1 MTRLTA
7 GLDKALL
14 LLLTLALL
22 SCAASAAG
30 AGTLHVINATGV
42 AKNDTA
48 TVSFVLTNDYNPKLG
63 SLGLKIYYDSAVATA
78 VSVTSPVDF
87 TLPLGDLSSPITI
100 GGATQKGVE
109 NGDPIIVNVTFQSM
123 QDDGNA
129 TDIGLCV
136 ESAYDISL
144 PRAAPLIVSVVNGTF
159 TTKDNVSPVIN
170 VATKSPVSS
179 TITIAGTIYD
189 VGGMVGGQSKAQ
201 ATLKNTTEVVVPLS
215 LGGQAPHYTFSSNP
229 INWPAGETITLT
241 VEATDAAGNNN
252 STEPLTLQVVDVGF
266 SDPEPADGS
275 YIKAIPEYV
284 RAVPTAIK
292 PGSVQMYLGSAGTAP
307 INLNPTIDNVYVR
320 NTTPLGDLASG
331 EYWVNVSG
339 TGIDSIGGAWSLNW
353 SFTLDTKAPAINTF
367 TIADSDGDG
376 YIEAGEDLYLT
387 WDVTDPNFDNVTLV
401 DVATGERFWS
411 STEGSGNNVKVTPI
425 TVGNRN
431 LAFRAYDKAG
441 NYDSRGFHLYY
452 DYMVWVNSTK
462 MDEVVGINTTYTA
475 VKDISRTT
483 VSSIT
488 LYGCTVTLPA
498 LNQLQKNVTN
508 VGQVTNDT
516 YVTVDKNA
524 NKTISGSDTYRQ
536 AWVLDPPQVG
546 KNLDFQVKVPY
557 ARNATLVLAEANET
571 YIAELIK
578 GGKGGMHSVNYTE
591 LIKKTA
597 YIFIEGGWKQVE
609 VADDGTVSEKGS
621 SGRPVTGQTIDAV
634 LRHPANQVNLDG
646 AGYRLSTQGLEA
658 IRLAPGDYALAAI
671 AMDGDRLGVLAAMPV
686 VVMESETQGW
696 LSADSVVQGG
706 NITARFATPCE
717 RLGVVVL
724 RDVAYDG
731 NALIDAATLGKETLH
746 LNLTYNGI
754 PATQK
759 LIGNVYVSPSSGK
772 YAVSNT
778 NQTTFST
785 SGLEPGTYRVYMIG
799 QSAKGTVQAYGQH
812 PLNITPVVE
821 TGSIAVTSVPTGA
834 AIYLD
839 GAVTGVVTNGNL
851 TGVPV
856 GKHTVKVTLSGYE
869 DATSEVT
876 VVANQTATV
885 NFALNPIRR
894 SGGGGSS
901 GSTTASYTGTGTLL
915 TGSSGTV
922 LKSIIVNANDNIG
935 SVLVPIGTKALDA
948 DGKPLGE
955 ITLKP
960 LAGDAVPAVPSG
972 SVFRFAGYA
981 YEASPDGAT
990 FSPGITLSLSIPEDV
1005 WNSLDLTNQQC
1016 VMKWYNKETGLWEDV
1031 PTTVIPG
1038 TRTVEIRVTHFSIY
1052 ALFTEPVTT
1061 PTPTETATTTPTTT
1075 TTTPS
1080 GDQPAEGLPMMMILA
1095 IFAVIAIIV
1104 VAGYFLMMRK

>member
-1 MTRLTA
+1 FS
-7 GLDKALL
+7 KQ
-14 LLLTLALL
+14 
-22 SCAASAAG
+22 
-30 AGTLHVINATGV
+30 
-42 AKNDTA
+42 
-48 TVSFVLTNDYNPKLG
+48 
-63 SLGLKIYYDSAVATA
+63 
-78 VSVTSPVDF
+78 VTWPVF
-87 TLPLGDLSSPITI
+87 EP
-100 GGATQKGVE
+100 
-109 NGDPIIVNVTFQSM
+109 
-123 QDDGNA
+123 
-129 TDIGLCV
+129 
-136 ESAYDISL
+136 
-144 PRAAPLIVSVVNGTF
+144 
-159 TTKDNVSPVIN
+159 
-170 VATKSPVSS
+170 
-179 TITIAGTIYD
+179 
-189 VGGMVGGQSKAQ
+189 
-201 ATLKNTTEVVVPLS
+201 
-215 LGGQAPHYTFSSNP
+215 
-229 INWPAGETITLT
+229 ITLT
-241 VEATDAAGNNN
+241 VEATDAAGNYN
-252 STEPLTLQVVDVGF
+252 STSTSLDVKDAGF
-266 SDPEPADGS
+266 SSPEPEGFIKTAPTHARAFMSRINTTEHVSMRFGNESYTSPDLNPDTSGNYAIGTLSGLADG
-275 YIKAIPEYV
+275 K
-284 RAVPTAIK
+284 
-292 PGSVQMYLGSAGTAP
+292 
-307 INLNPTIDNVYVR
+307 
-320 NTTPLGDLASG
+320 
-331 EYWVNVSG
+331 YWVNVSG
-339 TGIDSIGGAWSLNW
+339 TDTFGQERSLNW
-353 SFTLDTKAPAINTF
+353 NFTLDTTKPVIDKFVIT
-367 TIADSDGDG
+367 DSDGDG
-376 YIEAGEDLYLT
+376 YIEAGEKLYLT
-387 WDVTDPNFDNVTLV
+387 WDVTDTYFDNVTLV
-401 DVATGERFWS
+401 DVATGEKLWS
-411 STEGSGNNVKVTPI
+411 SIASSGNNVEVQPI
-425 TVGNRN
+425 PIGNRN

-441 NYDSRGFHLYY
+441 NSASSGFHLYY
-452 DYMVWVNSTK
+452 DYTIWVNSTK
-462 MDEVVGINTTYTA
+462 MGEVVGINTTYTA
-475 VKDISRTT
+475 MKDLTRTGISS
-483 VSSIT
+483 VT

-508 VGQVTNDT
+508 VGQVTPDT

-524 NKTISGSDTYRQ
+524 NVTISGSDTYRQ
-536 AWVLDPPQVG
+536 AWVYESNKD
-546 KNLDFQVKVPY
+546 LDFLVKVPY

-597 YIFIEGGWKQVE
+597 YIFIEGGWAQITVGDNGIITPGPKSGNDLTISTE
-609 VADDGTVSEKGS
+609 GISATLRDAD
-621 SGRPVTGQTIDAV
+621 
-634 LRHPANQVNLDG
+634 NQVNLDV
-646 AGYRLSTQGLEA
+646 AGYRLSTQKDRTGTSLNA
-658 IRLAPGDYALAAI
+658 IKLQSGDYALAAI

-812 PLNITPVVE
+812 MLNITSPVP
-821 TGSIAVTSVPTGA
+821 PTPTPGPTP
-834 AIYLD
+834 Y
-839 GAVTGVVTNGNL
+839 
-851 TGVPV
+851 
-856 GKHTVKVTLSGYE
+856 H
-869 DATSEVT
+869 
-876 VVANQTATV
+876 
-885 NFALNPIRR
+885 R
-894 SGGGGSS
+894 GGGGSS

-922 LKSIIVNANDNIG
+922 LKSIIVNANDNVG

-972 SVFRFAGYA
+972 SVFKFAGYA